1 MISKLPQIDAESGDI
16 SSWVQQSVDGIL
28 NRLQIFQ
35 LYGLLLHRPDQL
47 LSSTGEE
54 LYQSLNLMKKQG
66 LVKKIGISI
75 YSPTELDALCKQ
87 FSFDLIQAP
96 FNVLDRSLEKSGW
109 LDQLKK
115 LGVEIHGRSVFL
127 QGLLLMN
134 PLTRPAYFERWQPL
148 LQKWESWL
156 VENNLTPLQGCLGF
170 VLSNPHIDRV
180 VVGVD
185 SLEQLQEII
194 AATTGIFLSP
204 PDDLCCDD
212 PDLIN
217 PARWRL
223 T

>member
-1 MISKLPQIDAESGDI
+1 DI

-148 LQKWESWL
+148 L
-156 VENNLTPLQGCLGF
+156 
-170 VLSNPHIDRV
+170 
-180 VVGVD
+180 
-185 SLEQLQEII
+185 
-194 AATTGIFLSP
+194 
-204 PDDLCCDD
+204 
-212 PDLIN
+212 
-217 PARWRL
+217 
-223 T
+223 